1 MLIYSIF
8 IFSND
13 HRLSY
18 FYTLQNTPTII
29 YMYIYIKKL
38 LFHFRPSKEFDVFFK
53 AHDDACDLSGVWYE
67 IFEKRRSAET

>member
-29 YMYIYIKKL
+29 YMYIYKKKL
-38 LFHFRPSKEFDVFFK
+38 LK
-53 AHDDACDLSGVWYE
+53 
-67 IFEKRRSAET
+67 